1 MSVAELP
8 ISIDRQELAAFCRE
22 RGIRKLSL
30 FGSVLREDF
39 SPDSDVDVLVEFL
52 PGQTPGLAFFGYGD
66 QLAKLIGHKVDL
78 NTPRFLSK
86 HFRDNVLRHAVTI
99 YDQA

>member
-1 MSVAELP
+1 MNAKLP
-8 ISIDRQELAAFCRE
+8 ISFDRQQLAAFCRE

-39 SPDSDVDVLVEFL
+39 SPESDVDVLVEFL

-66 QLAKLIGHKVDL
+66 QLTKLIGHKVDL
-78 NTPRFLSK
+78 NTPGFLSK
-86 HFRDNVLRHAVTI
+86 HFREDVLRQAVTI
-99 YDQA
+99 YEQA